1 VIVPALGVSWGVF
14 IGVAVVLFGF
24 AALMTGQALAQ
35 TWRPWWHAIP
45 YSALLGAGAQF
56 IGYALFAGKLVAT
69 GWLIDFAVLLAL
81 ASLAYRLTLAH
92 KMVAQYPWLY
102 ERAGLFAWRQ
112 KSP

>member
-81 ASLAYRLTLAH
+81 ASLAYRVTLAH

>member
-35 TWRPWWHAIP
+35 TWRPWWHAVP

-56 IGYALFAGKLVAT
+56 VGYALFEGRLVFT

-81 ASLAYRLTLAH
+81 ASLAYRVTLAH

>member
-1 VIVPALGVSWGVF
+1 MIVPALGVSWGVF

>member
-1 VIVPALGVSWGVF
+1 MIVPALGVSWGVF

-35 TWRPWWHAIP
+35 TWRPWWHAVP

-56 IGYALFAGKLVAT
+56 VGYALFAGKLVAT

-81 ASLAYRLTLAH
+81 SSLAYRLTLAH